1 MNPMVNCKVGSIRE
15 VHRRLRAEGYN
26 ISEYR
31 LRLWARQ
38 GTLHA
43 VQAGT
48 KLLISFDNVVT
59 ILEGGAA
66 PSTSA

>member
-1 MNPMVNCKVGSIRE
+1 MANCKVGSIRE

-38 GTLHA
+38 GTLRT
-43 VQAGT
+43 VPVGT
-48 KLLISFDNVVT
+48 KLLISFDNVVA

-66 PSTSA
+66 PSTPA